1 MRKGFRKNYHKQ
13 FRRIIREANHM
24 LAKDELFLGRFEV
37 FIMLQSFCK
46 FDDNSGGELTNIVRC
61 YDKATGYYADYR
73 IEYAPWMSSFYWH
86 FNMDILNNF
95 IVEKSNFWNE
105 RPMNSIFNAVDYTKV
120 KVPVEYRDLE
130 KHEYNFYMRAADK
143 E

>member
-1 MRKGFRKNYHKQ
+1 MRKGIRKNYHKQ

-37 FIMLQSFCK
+37 FIMRQSFWK

-73 IEYAPWMSSFYWH
+73 VSYAPDMNCLLASLILTLALNFSLGSMLLGHAKSSAIRAFELSAL
-86 FNMDILNNF
+86 FGAKTTTLF
-95 IVEKSNFWNE
+95 FA
-105 RPMNSIFNAVDYTKV
+105 SI
-120 KVPVEYRDLE
+120 E
-130 KHEYNFYMRAADK
+130 
-143 E
+143 